1 MAILL
6 LFVHPLPVQCLPHLH
21 PPCRTD
27 LSTYLPQAPAKDSSN
42 FSYQASISKEWWRV
56 FLSASFPGNRWTNLM
71 STPPWQVTLPPHN
84 PPFPGEQRLL
94 PRPAHRQWWGFCSR
108 TLFRTHKMPL
118 SVKPLMSL
126 SLTPGYS
133 SVMKLGEYRAC
144 KPEGVQPN
152 SIYDTGGKG
161 GAQPRKE

>member
-1 MAILL
+1 MSFPIGNY
-6 LFVHPLPVQCLPHLH
+6 PLPLEAKPAALYCPCCLL
-21 PPCRTD
+21 
-27 LSTYLPQAPAKDSSN
+27 YM
-42 FSYQASISKEWWRV
+42 V
-56 FLSASFPGNRWTNLM
+56 
-71 STPPWQVTLPPHN
+71 
-84 PPFPGEQRLL
+84 
-94 PRPAHRQWWGFCSR
+94 GFCSR